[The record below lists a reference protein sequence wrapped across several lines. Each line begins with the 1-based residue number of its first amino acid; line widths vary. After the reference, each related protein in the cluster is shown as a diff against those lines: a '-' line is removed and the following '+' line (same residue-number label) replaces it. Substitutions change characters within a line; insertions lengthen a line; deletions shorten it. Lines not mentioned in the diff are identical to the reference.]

1 MSRIE
6 NEHQSR
12 MDALSGRERVSRSLA
27 LLEWTRDMLARQIVS
42 EMGSISDERLKWE
55 IALRLYGA
63 DRAVRRMIEGK
74 LADVSD

>member
-1 MSRIE
+1 
-6 NEHQSR
+6 
-12 MDALSGRERVSRSLA
+12 
-27 LLEWTRDMLARQIVS
+27 MLARQIVS